1 MGISIGSENIL
12 ANQLGKTDTDTTATK
27 LTNKLNG
34 MEKASDGE
42 MLSACKDFEAYLVEQ
57 MLKSMRKTLDNE
69 EEEQN
74 DYLAQFGDMRYQEY
88 AKEIAESGQLGIAQ
102 QLYEAMKRNG

>member
-1 MGISIGSENIL
+1 MGISIGSENML
-12 ANQLGKTDTDTTATK
+12 ANQLSETNTDTTATK
-27 LTNKLNG
+27 LTNKLSS
-34 MEKASDGE
+34 MEKASDEE

-57 MLKSMRKTLDNE
+57 LIKNMRKTLDNE

-88 AKEIAESGQLGIAQ
+88 AKEIADSGQLGIAQ
-102 QLYEAMKRNG
+102 QLYEAMKKN